1 MDEMIPA
8 AQAAEI
14 LGVTDARIR
23 QLTAAERITGHVY
36 GPRVVLYNR
45 AEIEVYK
52 RMTGGAEVT
61 SGIAATAPTLD
72 EPLRL
77 NDDTVLNIPI
87 PNALG
92 DTNIHVRI
100 WKSDRRTLVL
110 VAPVAGST
118 IAVDGWHF
126 EEYILPTVS
135 DTFLHGDSLTPI
147 GSRPATTP
155 TTSSTTPTR
164 SSWSTRPSRKNPP
177 AGAHCG
183 TAAPQVRLHRTSRTR
198 RDDHPQGRCRRH
210 RQTDWQHTVLPEQNL
225 ATPNA
230 SGS

>member
-1 MDEMIPA
+1 MC
-8 AQAAEI
+8 
-14 LGVTDARIR
+14 
-23 QLTAAERITGHVY
+23 
-36 GPRVVLYNR
+36 YNR

-177 AGAHCG
+177 GWRALWNRRLKSDS
-183 TAAPQVRLHRTSRTR
+183 TEPRVRVATITLKGGVDAIDRLT
-198 RDDHPQGRCRRH
+198 GN
-210 RQTDWQHTVLPEQNL
+210 TVRFFPEQNL